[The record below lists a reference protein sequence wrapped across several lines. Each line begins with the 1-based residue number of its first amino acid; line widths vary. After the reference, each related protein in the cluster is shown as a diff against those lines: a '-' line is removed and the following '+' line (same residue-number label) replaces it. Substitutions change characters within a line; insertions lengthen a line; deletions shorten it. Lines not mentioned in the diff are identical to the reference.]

1 MSKLMQRLLLLVILF
16 LSKIALCPAIENESI
31 QPSLR
36 TGFYLQ
42 SFPDITLTDME
53 VALRFWTE
61 EVGKQVGID
70 ASVIIYK
77 NLETMRTDF
86 YQGKIN
92 FIVASPLVIT
102 KNFDQEQLADG
113 YKIVL
118 YGSSADKLL
127 VLSRKESQ
135 LDDFKKVHNKRLSLL
150 ANEPISKLYAELL
163 SLKNFGKKISQIFN
177 KINYVK
183 NSNLLIYQLFFKD
196 TDIIFVYQ
204 AAYNIAKELNPQ
216 IGLQT
221 QIIASLSDIPRGLGY
236 FHRRED
242 PVFREKVLSE
252 VEKLGEHIRGQQLLA
267 LFSAD
272 KIKRSTILDLK
283 TTQQLMQDYQ
293 RYAKP

>member
-1 MSKLMQRLLLLVILF
+1 MQRLLLLVILF

-92 FIVASPLVIT
+92 FIVASPLVIA

>member
-42 SFPDITLTDME
+42 SFPDIALTDME

>member
-1 MSKLMQRLLLLVILF
+1 MQRLLLLVILF